1 MAIKNL
7 KAVISVPNR
16 GNVPLTLGLISGSN
30 FIVRDTTGAQQLR
43 IPRRFPMADV
53 VAPAGYFRHNI
64 EQNASS
70 GSASTAVSDEIG
82 GVAGANA
89 LTTLGFELPR
99 TEKLILLARKGPAAT
114 TAATIT
120 IKGSLEYKQPD
131 MVITLPAADAI
142 NTLYEIDITNFG
154 LFIGR
159 KAGVSNLEDG
169 ILIETNH
176 ADTALCLIVRVA

>member
-1 MAIKNL
+1 MAIRNL
-7 KAVISVPNR
+7 KALISAPNR
-16 GNVPLTLGLISGSN
+16 GNVPLTIGVVGGSN
-30 FIVRDTTGAQQLR
+30 FVVRDGTAPQQLR

-64 EQNASS
+64 PQNASS
-70 GSASTAVSDEIG
+70 GSASTDVSTELG
-82 GVAGANA
+82 GATGANA
-89 LTTLGFELPR
+89 LSTLGFELPR
-99 TEKLILLARKGPAAT
+99 TEKLILLARKGPASG

-120 IKGSLEYKQPD
+120 IKGSVEYKQPD
-131 MVITLPAADAI
+131 LVVTLPAADAV

-159 KAGVSNLEDG
+159 KAGVSSAEDG